1 MGILT
6 LASFALIALGA
17 IMAFRST
24 YVGTVHGFQCHS
36 RAQFVVPLAVIAI
49 GMTGVAF
56 VMSQDGYFHS

>member
-6 LASFALIALGA
+6 LASFALIALGV

-24 YVGTVHGFQCHS
+24 YVGTVHGVQGRS

-56 VMSQDGYFHS
+56 VMSQDVYFHS

>member
-24 YVGTVHGFQCHS
+24 YVGTVRGFQGHR
-36 RAQFVVPLAVIAI
+36 RAQFVVPLAVIVI
-49 GMTGVAF
+49 CITGVAF
-56 VMSQDGYFHS
+56 VMSQDVYFHS